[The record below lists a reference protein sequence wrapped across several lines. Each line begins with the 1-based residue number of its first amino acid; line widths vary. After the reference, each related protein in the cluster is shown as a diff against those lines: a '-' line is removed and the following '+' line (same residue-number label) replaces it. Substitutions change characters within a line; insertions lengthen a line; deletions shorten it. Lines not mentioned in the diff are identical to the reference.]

1 MIKRN
6 ETIIIVTFL
15 LIIGLLAFSITY
27 ASFSQTL
34 NIRGTSLVEP
44 STWNIHFSSAS
55 GGSAEETIT
64 PRLSNKYYPTS
75 TASASVLEFDGTIL
89 TWSGT
94 VKSPGDTITF
104 DFFIVNDG
112 DYDATLYD
120 LNKFTLTCKK
130 NGVVETTVC
139 NKLNYVFKY
148 KNGSEVS
155 ENDYLN
161 AHSSREVELKLELG
175 DFNTDGSDLPDNDV
189 IVDRESLTIQLI
201 YNQKSS
207 VKEQ

>member
-44 STWNIHFSSAS
+44 STWDIHFSSAS
-55 GGSAEETIT
+55 GGSAGGTIT

-161 AHSSREVELKLELG
+161 AHSSREVELELELG

-201 YNQKSS
+201 YNQNSS
-207 VKEQ
+207 VKNQ

>member
-44 STWNIHFSSAS
+44 STWDIHFSSAS
-55 GGSAEETIT
+55 RGSAGGTIT

-161 AHSSREVELKLELG
+161 AHSSREVELELELG

-201 YNQKSS
+201 YNQNSS
-207 VKEQ
+207 VKNQ